1 MVEDCGVA
9 VAAVALPPVAACD
22 GVAAE
27 APRGDGDCCDEFDAR
42 VNKDA
47 DAAAKPR
54 MGDTAEAKTHILKDH
69 NQGNLDWHGYQ
80 SWFSC
85 PQEGVDFQN

>member
-1 MVEDCGVA
+1 MDCFVVEGCGVA

-22 GVAAE
+22 GVRAE

-54 MGDTAEAKTHILKDH
+54 MGDTAEAK
-69 NQGNLDWHGYQ
+69 GNTY
-80 SWFSC
+80 
-85 PQEGVDFQN
+85 

>member
-1 MVEDCGVA
+1 MGCFVVEDCGVA

-22 GVAAE
+22 GVRAE
-27 APRGDGDCCDEFDAR
+27 APRDGDCCDEFDAR

-54 MGDTAEAKTHILKDH
+54 MGDTAEAK
-69 NQGNLDWHGYQ
+69 GNTY
-80 SWFSC
+80 
-85 PQEGVDFQN
+85 

>member
-1 MVEDCGVA
+1 MSTSLILALTRSEASCIDWWLFLDCFVVEDCGVA

-22 GVAAE
+22 GVTAE
-27 APRGDGDCCDEFDAR
+27 APRDGDCWDEFDAR

-54 MGDTAEAKTHILKDH
+54 MGDTAKQK
-69 NQGNLDWHGYQ
+69 N
-80 SWFSC
+80 
-85 PQEGVDFQN
+85 